1 MDCQPYK
8 RFGVIAVEK
17 GFITKEQLMYALN
30 IQASENIAEGR
41 HRLIGQILLEEK
53 LMTEAQIEEV
63 MKVFDDQMLYVLS
76 VGR

>member
-1 MDCQPYK
+1 MNRGPYK

-30 IQASENIAEGR
+30 IQANENIDEGR

-53 LMTEAQIEEV
+53 LMTEAQVEEV
-63 MKVFDDQMLYVLS
+63 MKVFDDQMIYMLS

>member
-30 IQASENIAEGR
+30 IQASENIVEGR

-53 LMTEAQIEEV
+53 LMTEAQIDEV